1 MPGRQKVKECER
13 EKPLSRPA
21 SAAAA
26 SFLRAR
32 LGAISARPK
41 LGAKEKAALVADVN
55 QILGARGFGDV
66 YTERKLD
73 DWVGNTLYR
82 QRCGQK
88 KKQPESWQAGRRK
101 RQHAC
106 GAAAK
111 PAACSAQRP
120 PSPTGPPPQ
129 EPEGASRGA
138 CEHSADAAAGRAAG
152 DEDLS
157 RAAGIKSFLC
167 PISHEVMRDPVA
179 ALDGHS
185 YERANIERW
194 LQEQITSPLTGMRLA
209 SRLLIPNHALRAS
222 ILECANPKAGGGGAS
237 VSSPDGNVAY
247 YVQSRQPDTPEL
259 PEAPSCARG
268 GQQGDDGAQ
277 QQLPPAL
284 SPALAEGL
292 ADASV
297 LPVLALSPGFY
308 DGLPPLSLSPP

>member
-1 MPGRQKVKECER
+1 MPGRQKVKEGAR
-13 EKPLSRPA
+13 EPPLSRPA

-32 LGAISARPK
+32 LGAISTRPK
-41 LGAKEKAALVADVN
+41 LDTKEKAALVADVN

-88 KKQPESWQAGRRK
+88 KKQPESWQPGRRK
-101 RQHAC
+101 RQHA
-106 GAAAK
+106 GDAPAAAGK

-120 PSPTGPPPQ
+120 PSPTGPPPP

-138 CEHSADAAAGRAAG
+138 CEHDGPL
-152 DEDLS
+152 EDLS

-222 ILECANPKAGGGGAS
+222 ILECANPKAAGGRAS
-237 VSSPDGNVAY
+237 VSSPDSNVAY

-292 ADASV
+292 ADAAA